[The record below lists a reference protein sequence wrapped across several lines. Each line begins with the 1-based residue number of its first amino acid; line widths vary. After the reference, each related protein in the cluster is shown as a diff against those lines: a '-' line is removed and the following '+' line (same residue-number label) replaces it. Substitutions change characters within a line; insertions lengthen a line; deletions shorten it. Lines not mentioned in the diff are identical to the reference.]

1 MPSGSVATECSHNND
16 GQRSHQRILHK
27 EQAKN
32 AQIEGILLQVHFL
45 LQFTLKPLLFFPGLQ
60 LENTKLHEQIAEFKF
75 VLDQNA
81 TIIQRLK
88 RDNDS
93 KSILILQLQKGK
105 GKSIYLNYS
114 CINQDHTN
122 NGIHFYY
129 FR

>member
-1 MPSGSVATECSHNND
+1 M
-16 GQRSHQRILHK
+16 
-27 EQAKN
+27 
-32 AQIEGILLQVHFL
+32 QVHFL

-93 KSILILQLQKGK
+93 KSILILQLQNGK
-105 GKSIYLNYS
+105 GKSIY
-114 CINQDHTN
+114 
-122 NGIHFYY
+122 
-129 FR
+129 